1 MLQSSLPL
9 PGGCRGGCPG
19 FCGRLP
25 VRCGRSRVAAMGGAY
40 GFCERFPVRCGRG
53 LWLLWEG
60 LTAAAGGFPGPSWC
74 LWPPWCPWPLWQVLR
89 SSAPVLPEYG
99 DLGVMCQFLKTCF
112 CSLLRQVLSFPWLF
126 LVTHEVMGG
135 LGSLQGPPQAR
146 VLRADLA
153 ALGHQGIGEGLGGPW
168 TSGSCPAVSRK
179 LVIHSEPQFFVYKMR
194 Q

>member
-40 GFCERFPVRCGRG
+40 GFCEKFPVRCGRG

-135 LGSLQGPPQAR
+135 LGSPPGQGSEGRPGCTWPPRDWGRPGWAPD
-146 VLRADLA
+146 VWLVPC
-153 ALGHQGIGEGLGGPW
+153 GLKK
-168 TSGSCPAVSRK
+168 VSDP
-179 LVIHSEPQFFVYKMR
+179 L
-194 Q
+194 